1 MTWLRHLVRSVLVV
15 LGGAW
20 LVSCAGLWFFQEEF
34 LFPGRSVPVDTVY
47 PGQQGA
53 RDIWI
58 GRPDGARLHV
68 LHMPTENSKGTI
80 LYFHGNGAWNAYVG
94 SVGALFGEMG
104 YDVYSLDYRGY
115 GKSRGARSEEA
126 MLADALAY
134 YDQIIRDEEVPVIV
148 GRSLGTSFASYVA
161 AHRPTSKLIM
171 LAPPASI
178 ADVAGRRFPVI
189 PTALL
194 RFPLRTDSWLA
205 DVQAPITVVHGTQ
218 DNVVPIESGRLLK
231 PLLKAGDRF
240 IEVQGGGHNNLLR
253 QGEVITVLTGE
264 LANP

>member
-1 MTWLRHLVRSVLVV
+1 MKRLKQLLRSLAVI

-20 LVSCAGLWFFQEEF
+20 RVSCAGLWVFQEDI
-34 LFPGRSVPVDTVY
+34 LFPGRSVPVDAVY
-47 PGQQGA
+47 PGQVGA
-53 RDIWI
+53 RDVWVD
-58 GRPDGARLHV
+58 RPDGARLHV
-68 LHMPTENSKGTI
+68 LHMPAENAKGTV

-94 SVGALFGEMG
+94 SVGALFGDMG

-115 GKSRGARSEEA
+115 GKSRGARSEAA

-134 YDQIIRDEEVPVIV
+134 YDQIIDGEEAPIIV

-161 AHRPTSKLIM
+161 ANRPVSKLIM
-171 LAPPASI
+171 LAPPSSI
-178 ADVAGRRFPVI
+178 ADVARRRFPVI
-189 PTALL
+189 PSALL
-194 RFPLRTDSWLA
+194 RFPLSTDSWLA
-205 DVQAPITVVHGTQ
+205 EVQAPITIIHGTQ
-218 DNVVPIESGRLLK
+218 DNVVPIESGRLMK
-231 PLLKAGDRF
+231 PLLKPGDRF